1 MSVIVIFISLVQY
14 DFWRINPSYNYISYK
29 LNRFLMIDL
38 SRAYMLRV
46 AYVLSTLNLCL
57 LEQIKIKI
65 YLIEDVKSRKIL
77 SQLANV
83 RQKLPYI

>member
-1 MSVIVIFISLVQY
+1 
-14 DFWRINPSYNYISYK
+14 
-29 LNRFLMIDL
+29 MIDL